1 MRRPCGID
9 IGSALGHF
17 RRKTRRSRRLH
28 PFGEGGMFLQFFG
41 LKDNPFKQAFDP
53 AYLFMGRH
61 HEEAMA
67 HLRYAVAEGE
77 GFTVITGVHGVGKS
91 TVCRAFIE
99 SLKGGAAVAF
109 LSSPLNG
116 PRDLLQ
122 RMNRSFGISAD
133 PAAYRELIH
142 ALNGF
147 LMRQRVAGRKVAV
160 FIDDAQ
166 TLSAEVLEQVRLI
179 SNLETTR
186 EKLIQI
192 VLIGEPELMQLL
204 NSHKL
209 RQMGQRVSVCYEIGA
224 LTADETA
231 AYIQHRLSVA
241 SAGPPVRFRREAVR
255 QLFRHARGNPRRIN
269 TACSSILSE
278 AYKMRQR
285 EVSGELAQAVIR
297 DLDRLDARG
306 VAGSGR
312 WRWPAWSL
320 ASAGLLLLC
329 TVAFFAF
336 RPPLAPPA
344 PARVVAELPPLP
356 AAAPAAGAP
365 PSREAEPPG
374 PVAPVAAP
382 LPTPSPEPK
391 PVIPAAS
398 KPAAMTHSVQ
408 VGAYVYLENAQQVA
422 AQLNARGYSARILKI
437 MDAKGRTWHTVR
449 IGDHPSRQAAQAQ
462 ADDFR
467 RREQQPSVVRPF
479 GTF

>member
-1 MRRPCGID
+1 
-9 IGSALGHF
+9 
-17 RRKTRRSRRLH
+17 
-28 PFGEGGMFLQFFG
+28 MFLPFFG

-61 HEEAMA
+61 HEEATA

-77 GFTVITGVHGVGKS
+77 GFTVITGAHGVGKS
-91 TVCRAFIE
+91 TVCRAFVE
-99 SLKGGAAVAF
+99 SLKDGAAVAF

-122 RMNRSFGISAD
+122 RMNRGFGISAD

-142 ALNGF
+142 ALNDF
-147 LMRQRVAGRKVAV
+147 LMRQRVAGRKVAL

-166 TLSAEVLEQVRLI
+166 TLSAEVLEQVRLV

-204 NSHKL
+204 NSHRL

-241 SAGPPVRFRREAVR
+241 SAGPPVRFRPEAVR
-255 QLFRHARGNPRRIN
+255 HLFRQARGNPRRIN
-269 TACSSILSE
+269 IAGSSILSA
-278 AYKMRQR
+278 AYTLRQK
-285 EVSGELAQAVIR
+285 EVTGELAQAVVR
-297 DLDRLDARG
+297 DLGRLDAKG
-306 VAGSGR
+306 VAGPGR
-312 WRWPAWSL
+312 WRRPAWAL
-320 ASAGLLLLC
+320 ACAGLLFLAPA
-329 TVAFFAF
+329 AFFAF
-336 RPPLAPPA
+336 RPSPAPPA
-344 PARVVAELPPLP
+344 PARVVAELPPPP
-356 AAAPAAGAP
+356 APAPAAEAP
-365 PSREAEPPG
+365 PPLREAEPPSQA
-374 PVAPVAAP
+374 APVAAA
-382 LPTPSPEPK
+382 LPAPAPEPK
-391 PVIPAAS
+391 PVVPAAS

-408 VGAYVYLENAQQVA
+408 VGAYLYLENAQQVA
-422 AQLNARGYSARILKI
+422 AQLKARGYAARILKI
-437 MDAKGRTWHTVR
+437 SDAKGRLWHTVR
-449 IGDHPSRQAAQAQ
+449 IGDHPTRQAAQAQ